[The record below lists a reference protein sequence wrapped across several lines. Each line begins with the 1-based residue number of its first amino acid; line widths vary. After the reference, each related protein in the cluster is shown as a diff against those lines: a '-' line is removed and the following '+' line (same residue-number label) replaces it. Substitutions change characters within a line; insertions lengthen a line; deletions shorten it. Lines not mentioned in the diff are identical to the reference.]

1 MLNKAIE
8 WFIWGICMGMG
19 WAIST
24 NVLNFIGGFMHGA
37 H

>member
-19 WAIST
+19 WSIST
-24 NVLNFIGGFMHGA
+24 NVLNFLGQFIHGA
-37 H
+37 K